1 MMIGMGRLGQTCN
14 NGGYWNPSL
23 AVCCAPTGTPPEA
36 DPCSILNSPGFLAA
50 QAADVGPLGPD
61 GVPLSSPQF
70 GSGSPTNLADIVGYP
85 NNVQQDVITC
95 SMSPGVTFVDSTGI
109 SVTCPAE
116 TSNENGILV
125 SAYTY
130 GQLAQ
135 MLAPGITAATPT
147 DLLGNQPFALPP
159 AAPVTAK
166 APAPSSPAQVTVP
179 AAQIQAASNAPASA
193 PASNGGGST
202 AAAAG
207 SSSSSTSS
215 TSGIDLSFLTNDS
228 LISGVPNWG
237 VAFAAVAALMILPSL
252 IGGRR

>member
-1 MMIGMGRLGQTCN
+1 MYSGGQQ
-14 NGGYWNPSL
+14 
-23 AVCCAPTGTPPEA
+23 CCGVPGTPPEA
-36 DPCSILNSPGFLAA
+36 DPCSILNNPAFLAA
-50 QAADVGPLGPD
+50 QAADVGPIGPN

-70 GSGSPTNLADIVGYP
+70 ASTSPTNLADIAGYP

-147 DLLGNQPFALPP
+147 DLLGNQPFALPS
-159 AAPVTAK
+159 AAPVTAN

-179 AAQIQAASNAPASA
+179 AAQIQAASSSTPAS
-193 PASNGGGST
+193 ASNGGGST
-202 AAAAG
+202 AADAG
-207 SSSSSTSS
+207 SSSSSSS
-215 TSGIDLSFLTNDS
+215 TSGIDLSFLTDDS
-228 LISGVPNWG
+228 LISGIPNWG